1 MKAIVIFLSLS
12 CFGAALTGESESTRT
27 EATITVNQDSLRAA
41 QQQAFFNRLTEIRKV
56 VNLIHQRSEV
66 VLNGFNLQQTAL
78 FDTTEFDGADSLEV
92 RIKLKLSAKQMTK
105 QLKGLLEMLR
115 LSKAHTD
122 TAAVLLKRI
131 LKR

>member
-27 EATITVNQDSLRAA
+27 EATITVNQDSLLEA
-41 QQQAFFNRLTEIRKV
+41 QQRDYFNRLTEIRKV

-92 RIKLKLSAKQMTK
+92 RIKLKLSAKQTTRQWK
-105 QLKGLLEMLR
+105 SLREMLR
-115 LSKAHTD
+115 LTKAHVD
-122 TAAVLLKRI
+122 TASFLLKRI
-131 LKR
+131 LRR